1 MGKVHTKIK
10 RKYGLTTSF
19 RQKKLGAGE
28 KKPRPRTFSTEEAAN
43 KWAKENKIDS
53 FTLKKVKKD
62 KRFQIVKN

>member
-1 MGKVHTKIK
+1 MGKIHTKIK

-19 RQKKLGAGE
+19 RQTKLGAGK
-28 KKPRPRTFSTEEAAN
+28 KKPGARTFASEEAAN